1 MPKYHIGS
9 NGPSACR
16 ARVRACPFGGASG
29 NENHFDTKSEAEEYY
44 QKSLSEEHGLLKSSK
59 RVSED
64 SDKELLAPIEISIPK
79 KAVPFEQYITI
90 FQQAGERIPASI
102 KDFCQKIYEGE
113 VPKNIPSE
121 IAGYGSSSLSISTM
135 QVGHWIQSCGM
146 YGKITK
152 ETASD
157 LSEII
162 GDGIVLDPM
171 AGNGWAAK
179 ALREAG
185 VKTIASDDDSWNISK
200 DIEKLD
206 AMESLKKYGN
216 KISHLLISWAPYGS
230 DIDVKLLKEVRDNFP
245 HITIINVGEGEQGC
259 TGSPEFWD
267 EIEEIN
273 PGKRVR
279 YETTFGLHDHITFGK

>member
-16 ARVRACPFGGASG
+16 ARVRACPLGGENG
-29 NENHFDTKSEAEEYY
+29 NENHFSTKAEAEVHH
-44 QKSLSEEHGLLKSSK
+44 QKSLSKEHGLLKTSK

-64 SDKELLAPIEISIPK
+64 LDERLLAPIEIAIPR
-79 KAVPFEQYITI
+79 KAVPFDQFVAVFGDYDSGSSSTI
-90 FQQAGERIPASI
+90 R
-102 KDFCQKIYEGE
+102 DFCTSVYAGK

-121 IAGYGSSSLSISTM
+121 IAGYGSSSLSMSTM
-135 QVGHWIQSCGM
+135 QVGQWLQSCGM

-152 ETASD
+152 DTAED

-162 GDGIVLDPM
+162 GDGTVLDPM

-230 DIDVKLLKEVRDNFP
+230 DIDVKLLREAREKFP

-259 TGSPEFWD
+259 TGSPEFWN
-267 EIEEIN
+267 EIEEID

>member
-16 ARVRACPFGGASG
+16 ARVRACPLGGESG
-29 NENHFDTKSEAEEYY
+29 NENHFPTKAEAEVYH
-44 QKSLSEEHGLLKSSK
+44 QKSLSDEHGLLKTSK

-64 SDKELLAPIEISIPK
+64 SDSQLLAPISIAIPK
-79 KAVPFEQYITI
+79 KAVPFDEFVKVYGEYGGGTSNTI
-90 FQQAGERIPASI
+90 RN
-102 KDFCQKIYEGE
+102 FCTDIYEGR
-113 VPKNIPSE
+113 VPQNIPSE
-121 IAGYGSSSLSISTM
+121 IAGYGSSSLSMSTM

-152 ETASD
+152 DTASD
-157 LSEII
+157 LAEVI

-230 DIDVKLLKEVRDNFP
+230 DIDVKLLREARENFP
-245 HITIINVGEGEQGC
+245 QITIINVGEGEQGC
-259 TGSPEFWD
+259 TGSPDFWN
-267 EIEEIN
+267 EIEEID

>member
-1 MPKYHIGS
+1 MPKYHIGI
-9 NGPSACR
+9 NGPGACR
-16 ARVRACPFGGASG
+16 ARVRVCPLGGESG
-29 NENHFDTKSEAEEYY
+29 TENHFDSKDEAAAVH
-44 QKSLSEEHGLLKSSK
+44 QKMLSEEHGLLKTSK
-59 RVSED
+59 RLSED
-64 SDKELLAPIEISIPK
+64 SDSELLSPIEIAIPE
-79 KAVPFEQYITI
+79 KAVPFDE
-90 FQQAGERIPASI
+90 FV
-102 KDFCQKIYEGE
+102 KIYGEYGKGASNTVREFCTSVYEGR

-121 IAGYGSSSLSISTM
+121 IAGYGLSDLSMSTM
-135 QVGHWIQSCGM
+135 QVGHWLQSCGM

-157 LSEII
+157 LAEII
-162 GDGIVLDPM
+162 GDGVVLDPM

-185 VKTIASDDDSWNISK
+185 VKTIASDDDSWEISK
-200 DIEKLD
+200 DIEKID

-230 DIDVKLLKEVRDNFP
+230 DIDVKLLREARKNFP

-259 TGSPEFWD
+259 TGSPDFWD
-267 EIEEIN
+267 EVEEID

-279 YETTFGLHDHITFGK
+279 YDTTFGLHDHITFGK

>member
-16 ARVRACPFGGASG
+16 ARVRACPLGGESG
-29 NENHFDTKSEAEEYY
+29 NENHFSTKAEAEVHH
-44 QKSLSEEHGLLKSSK
+44 QKSLSDEHGLLKTSK

-64 SDKELLAPIEISIPK
+64 PDNQLLAPISIAIPPK
-79 KAVPFEQYITI
+79 AQPVL
-90 FQQAGERIPASI
+90 
-102 KDFCQKIYEGE
+102 DFLKTLENQDFAWGMESFCNTVYSGE
-113 VPKNIPSE
+113 VPETLPADLSD
-121 IAGYGSSSLSISTM
+121 YGDVRNSFESMRIS
-135 QVGHWIQSCGM
+135 HWLQSCGM
-146 YGKITK
+146 YGKVMK
-152 ETASD
+152 DTASD

-162 GDGIVLDPM
+162 GDGVVLDPM

-230 DIDVKLLKEVRDNFP
+230 DIDVKLLREARENFP
-245 HITIINVGEGEQGC
+245 HITIINIGEGEQGC
-259 TGSPEFWD
+259 TGSPDFWN
-267 EIEEIN
+267 EVEEID
-273 PGKRVR
+273 PSKRVR
-279 YETTFGLHDHITFGK
+279 YQTTIGLHDHITFGK